1 MGSSFATSVLW
12 FALVSFFWTADSSP
26 EMQGV
31 FQNLGNKKTQR
42 FPVYKAVKGFD
53 VFLRFSA
60 SKCTGQLVEITS
72 RDNKEF
78 LRITLLEVGPIR
90 FSFNTYRGRGQL
102 EFGMPKKGS
111 FCDGKRHVLAL
122 NIYRGVVFYYVD
134 RSSPARFYV
143 SRLAAPFS
151 SPDKIVLGRGLEGC
165 VSGATVINRFSKT
178 GEHRIMSSG
187 ECALRE
193 TTLRPTTVPT
203 TSRPDLT
210 SIVMARKVAAS
221 QHSPNPKCEPLP
233 FDACKGLGYSHTQFP
248 NILKHKTTNKAE
260 TELKTLLSK
269 LQPKC
274 SLNLIPF
281 LCHLF
286 FPPCPLPQIPT
297 PPCRS
302 LCKSVVEDCSL
313 LGVKDTWSRY
323 VSCEH
328 FPRVDDKKQCF
339 SGDKKVAARRTTVIE
354 GSTEKKNNLTETT
367 SLLASKRLQGK
378 HARFP
383 KPVLPMTAS
392 VNKIKTKGK
401 GIEQTPSKEVQGTLT
416 KSASPSKTVPPS
428 TISAETRMSDHLTNA
443 TQSPEKAQSYSQK
456 AASVTKP
463 VLSSKVS
470 TVTTINTTQSLQK
483 AQSYSQKVASVTKP
497 VLSSKLSAVTT
508 INTTQFPQK
517 AESYSQKAASITKP
531 VLSSKV
537 SAVTSIDDATS
548 LPNLAKE
555 YSTKHVP
562 LSESVQHTTASTDTT
577 INEQQR
583 NVSSHNHGS
592 TSKPLEPSTIQI
604 NSTRT
609 TGQPRTEIVNEN
621 VNTTGFRPENMTTYS
636 RSLFEA
642 GRCGKLLGSS
652 EGQFTSP
659 GYPGE
664 YPPSTTCK
672 WLISLSQEYQ
682 EIIFTFHSVFLEEDR
697 NCVYDYIA
705 VYDVLENQVGERYCG
720 SITRPINKHVR
731 GNVAVVIFRS
741 DSTNSKKGF
750 SLSYKAS
757 KSRIPPEINT

>member
-42 FPVYKAVKGFD
+42 FPVYEAVKGFD

-122 NIYRGVVFYYVD
+122 NIFRGVVFYYVD

-151 SPDKIVLGRGLEGC
+151 SPDKIVLGRGLDGC

-178 GEHRIMSSG
+178 QEHRIMSSG
-187 ECALRE
+187 ECALRAE

-248 NILKHKTTNKAE
+248 NILKHKTSYNAE
-260 TELKTLLSK
+260 TELNTLLSK

-274 SLNLIPF
+274 SLNLIPI

-286 FPPCPLPQIPT
+286 FPPCPLPQIPV
-297 PPCRS
+297 PPCQS

-313 LGVKDTWSRY
+313 LGFKDTWSRH

-328 FPRVDDKKQCF
+328 FPRVDDKEECF
-339 SGDKKVAARRTTVIE
+339 LGDMKVAARRTTVIK
-354 GSTEKKNNLTETT
+354 GSTEKNHNLTETT
-367 SLLASKRLQGK
+367 SLLALKRLQGK
-378 HARFP
+378 HARFS

-392 VNKIKTKGK
+392 VNKIRTKGK
-401 GIEQTPSKEVQGTLT
+401 GIEKTPSKEVKGTWT
-416 KSASPSKTVPPS
+416 KSASPSKTIPPS
-428 TISAETRMSDHLTNA
+428 TISAETRMNEYLTNA

-456 AASVTKP
+456 ASSVTKP
-463 VLSSKVS
+463 VVSSNV
-470 TVTTINTTQSLQK
+470 
-483 AQSYSQKVASVTKP
+483 
-497 VLSSKLSAVTT
+497 SAVTT
-508 INTTQFPQK
+508 INTTQSPQK
-517 AESYSQKAASITKP
+517 AQSYSQKAASVTKP
-531 VLSSKV
+531 VLTSKV
-537 SAVTSIDDATS
+537 SAVTPINNATS
-548 LPNLAKE
+548 LPNQAKE

-562 LSESVQHTTASTDTT
+562 LSESVQHPTASTDTT
-577 INEQQR
+577 MNEQQR
-583 NVSSHNHGS
+583 NESNHNHGS

-609 TGQPRTEIVNEN
+609 TGQPGTESVNEN
-621 VNTTGFRPENMTTYS
+621 VTTTGFRPENMTTHS
-636 RSLFEA
+636 RSSFEA
-642 GRCGKLLGSS
+642 GKCGELLGSS
-652 EGQFTSP
+652 EGQLTSP

-672 WLISLSQEYQ
+672 WLISLSQDYQ

-750 SLSYKAS
+750 TLSYKAS
-757 KSRIPPEINT
+757 KSRTPPEINT

>member
-42 FPVYKAVKGFD
+42 FPVYETVKGFD

-78 LRITLLEVGPIR
+78 LRIALLEVGPIR

-165 VSGATVINRFSKT
+165 VSGATVINRLSKT
-178 GEHRIMSSG
+178 EEHRIMSSG

-221 QHSPNPKCEPLP
+221 QKHSPNPKCEPLP
-233 FDACKGLGYSHTQFP
+233 FEACKGLSYSHTQFP
-248 NILKHKTTNKAE
+248 NILKHKTSSNAE
-260 TELKTLLSK
+260 TELTTLLSK

-286 FPPCPLPQIPT
+286 FPPCPVPQIPT

-328 FPRVDDKKQCF
+328 FPQVDDDKEECF
-339 SGDKKVAARRTTVIE
+339 LGDKKVAARRTTVIK
-354 GSTEKKNNLTETT
+354 GSTGKNHNHTETT
-367 SLLASKRLQGK
+367 SILALKRLQGK

-383 KPVLPMTAS
+383 KLVLPMTAS
-392 VNKIKTKGK
+392 VNTIKTEGK
-401 GIEQTPSKEVQGTLT
+401 GIEKTPSKEVKGTWT
-416 KSASPSKTVPPS
+416 KSASPSKTIPPS
-428 TISAETRMSDHLTNA
+428 TISAETRMNEHLTNA
-443 TQSPEKAQSYSQK
+443 AQSLEKAQSYSQK
-456 AASVTKP
+456 ATSV
-463 VLSSKVS
+463 
-470 TVTTINTTQSLQK
+470 
-483 AQSYSQKVASVTKP
+483 
-497 VLSSKLSAVTT
+497 
-508 INTTQFPQK
+508 
-517 AESYSQKAASITKP
+517 TKP

-537 SAVTSIDDATS
+537 SAVTSINDATS

-577 INEQQR
+577 VNEQQR
-583 NVSSHNHGS
+583 IVSNHNHGS

-609 TGQPRTEIVNEN
+609 TGQPGTESVNEN
-621 VNTTGFRPENMTTYS
+621 VTTTGFRPENMTTHS

-642 GRCGKLLGSS
+642 GKCGKLLGSS
-652 EGQFTSP
+652 EGQLTSP

-672 WLISLSQEYQ
+672 WLISLSQDYQ
-682 EIIFTFHSVFLEEDR
+682 EIRFTFNSVFLEEDR

-741 DSTNSKKGF
+741 DSTNNKKGF

-757 KSRIPPEINT
+757 KSRTPPEINT